1 MNKKILMYIALA
13 CVGLTLLFAFIG
25 IFVNGGAGM
34 AMCIL
39 AVIFSAA
46 ALTCLL
52 IHVFYKRSAATVTTP
67 ADAVI
72 K

>member
-25 IFVNGGAGM
+25 IFAAHM

-46 ALTCLL
+46 ALTCLV